1 MISVKDIIDESI
13 LLYKKQWK
21 TYLPYIALILVPSLF
36 FFLRDQVFAQHVVV
50 VEGQFALIQPFTP
63 MSISSMAFYWLVGSV
78 ASTWI
83 TVALIRLIAQIYTKE
98 PAPSLKTHLK
108 KAAGLLIPAIVVTVL
123 SMLAVF
129 GGLLLLIIPGIIFF
143 VWFTFAIYAVSIHD
157 KKPIEALKYSH
168 SLVRGR
174 WFSVFWRLLA
184 PAFVFILLALVLQLL
199 VTLPIDVANGL
210 LADSGET
217 TLGLQYLNLALVI
230 LISATIAPLT
240 QAAQT
245 ILYVHLVKT
254 KATKKKVNAS
264 DLAPTK

>member
-21 TYLPYIALILVPSLF
+21 SYLPYMVLILAPALF
-36 FFLRDQVFAQHVVV
+36 FFLRDQVFAQHVVL

-63 MSISSMAFYWLVGSV
+63 MSISSMTLYWLVGSV

-83 TVALIRLIAQIYTKE
+83 TVALIRLIAQLYTKQ
-98 PAPSLKTHLK
+98 PAPSLKTHLR

-123 SMLAVF
+123 SMLAVL

-143 VWFTFAIYAVSIHD
+143 VWFSFAIYAVSIHD

-184 PAFVFILLALVLQLL
+184 PAFVFILLTLVLQLL
-199 VTLPIDVANGL
+199 VTLPIDVANGF
-210 LADSGET
+210 LADSGEI

-230 LISATIAPLT
+230 IISAAIAPLT

-254 KATKKKVNAS
+254 KRPIEKVKPEE
-264 DLAPTK
+264 LAPAK